1 MKQGRSVVKRY
12 GVIFTC
18 MATRAVHLEM
28 AFSLDTNSCVNAVR
42 RFIAMRGVPNFI
54 RTDNGTNFVATEREM
69 REEIQRW
76 NQQQIQD
83 FMLQKNIQWEFN
95 PPAASHF
102 GGIWERLIRS
112 VRKVMYSVMHEQNIR
127 FNDEGLITLFCEVE
141 GILNGRPIMELSNDV
156 NDLKV
161 LTPNDLL
168 LLKPSECFPPGTFS
182 KTDNYSK
189 RRWRQI
195 QYLADIFW
203 TRWLREYL
211 PLLQIRQKWI
221 DSKENVK
228 VGDIVLVVENS
239 PCNMWIMGCVL
250 EVIKDKENVVR
261 VAKIKT
267 ASSVLTRP
275 IAKLCPL
282 VEMDC

>member
-112 VRKVMYSVMHEQNIR
+112 VRKVMYSVMREQNIR

-141 GILNGRPIMELSNDV
+141 GILNGRPITELSNDV

-168 LLKPSECFPPGTFS
+168 LLKPGECFPPGTFS

-203 TRWLREYL
+203 TRWLHEYL
-211 PLLQIRQKWI
+211 PQGKCESW
-221 DSKENVK
+221 
-228 VGDIVLVVENS
+228 
-239 PCNMWIMGCVL
+239 
-250 EVIKDKENVVR
+250 
-261 VAKIKT
+261 
-267 ASSVLTRP
+267 
-275 IAKLCPL
+275 
-282 VEMDC
+282 